1 MIIGEYHDDDE
12 EEDEIPSFVA
22 EGDKLAEEK
31 QQKAIA
37 HQIEQ
42 FENNLHKIFEQDD
55 EAERK
60 KLDEIPHALRHEF
73 NFPAELNLLE
83 IDFKEIRK
91 LDATKK
97 KTRPQWSGQ
106 DIIPDKLDHNKSMS
120 ILNTINEHRVWPLG
134 ILGIWKRVRFVLRL
148 HVKSDFFDNLMTFM
162 VVLNTVTLSTD
173 QHNQSVEFA
182 NEVEKF
188 NTVFTYI
195 FIYEMGTK
203 LIAIGIKKYIDD
215 KMNWLDGSVVLL
227 SIFEIIY

>member
-1 MIIGEYHDDDE
+1 LIIGEYHDDDE

-97 KTRPQWSGQ
+97 KTRPQWSG
-106 DIIPDKLDHNKSMS
+106 
-120 ILNTINEHRVWPLG
+120 
-134 ILGIWKRVRFVLRL
+134 
-148 HVKSDFFDNLMTFM
+148 
-162 VVLNTVTLSTD
+162 
-173 QHNQSVEFA
+173 
-182 NEVEKF
+182 
-188 NTVFTYI
+188 
-195 FIYEMGTK
+195 
-203 LIAIGIKKYIDD
+203 
-215 KMNWLDGSVVLL
+215 
-227 SIFEIIY
+227 

>member
-1 MIIGEYHDDDE
+1 
-12 EEDEIPSFVA
+12 
-22 EGDKLAEEK
+22 
-31 QQKAIA
+31 
-37 HQIEQ
+37 
-42 FENNLHKIFEQDD
+42 
-55 EAERK
+55 
-60 KLDEIPHALRHEF
+60 LRNEF
-73 NFPAELNLLE
+73 NIPKELNLLE

-91 LDATKK
+91 QDATKK

-106 DIIPDKLDHNKSMS
+106 DIIPDKLDNNKSLF
-120 ILNTINEHRVWPLG
+120 ILSTINEHRVWPLG
-134 ILGIWKRVRFVLRL
+134 LKGVLKRTRFVLRL
-148 HVKSDFFDNLMTFM
+148 HVKSDFFDNFMTFM

-182 NEVEKF
+182 EEVEKF

-203 LIAIGIKKYIDD
+203 IIAIGIKKYVDD